1 MSVNI
6 MLVRIKVVLKIL
18 VRMKLTIL
26 KVARMEAEGTEKWS
40 CFVAFLLLLLP
51 FVAFL
56 LLLHHGSITPS

>member
-1 MSVNI
+1 MVMSVNI
-6 MLVRIKVVLKIL
+6 MLVLKISF
-18 VRMKLTIL
+18 RMKLAIL
-26 KVARMEAEGTEKWS
+26 KLARMEAEGREEWR